1 MPLTPIALPGNRPP
15 DRFYA
20 GGARIAEF
28 RGVPWTG
35 GNLPEDWIGATNT
48 LHGEDVLGLSVLP
61 DGSLLRDAVQADPV
75 AWLGPAHV
83 ARFGADT
90 KLLTKLL
97 DAGQRLPVHVHPDAA
112 FAAQHLGRTHGKTE
126 AWVILRGGSVHL
138 GFEQALPPDEVHRL
152 VRDQDVEPLLSAMH
166 RFEVDPGDAVLVPA
180 RMPHAIGEGV
190 FLVEVQE
197 PEDLSI
203 LMEWRGFAIDGERE
217 GHLGLGFDVAL
228 EAADLTACSAEQVGR
243 LVRRA
248 RGSGPVLPDRAADF
262 FRVDRIS
269 AGAVLD
275 AGFGVVV
282 VTGGRGRLRAEGGD
296 EATPVRAGQ
305 TILVPHEAGALV
317 IEADGEVDALWCRPP
332 AAG

>member
-1 MPLTPIALPGNRPP
+1 MPLTPITLPGNRPP

-20 GGARIAEF
+20 GGERIAEF

-48 LHGEDVLGLSVLP
+48 LHGEHALGLSVLP

-97 DAGQRLPVHVHPDAA
+97 DAGQRLPVHVHPDTA
-112 FAAQHLGRTHGKTE
+112 FAAQHLGRAHGKTE
-126 AWVILRGGSVHL
+126 AWVILHGGSVHL
-138 GFEQALPPDEVHRL
+138 GFARALPRDQVHRL
-152 VRDQDVEPLLSAMH
+152 VLEQDVEPLLSAMH
-166 RFEVDPGDAVLVPA
+166 RIEVARGDAVLVPA
-180 RMPHAIGEGV
+180 GMPHAIGEGV

-228 EAADLTACSAEQVGR
+228 EAADLAVCSAAQVGR

-248 RGSGPVLPDRAADF
+248 RGSGPVLPDQASEF
-262 FRVDRIS
+262 FRVDRLA
-269 AGAVLD
+269 AGALLA
-275 AGFGVVV
+275 AGFGVLV
-282 VTGGRGRLRAEGGD
+282 VTGGRGRLRAEGGQ
-296 EATPVRAGQ
+296 EATPVSAGQ
-305 TILVPHEAGALV
+305 TLLVPHAAGSLV
-317 IEADGEVDALWCRPP
+317 LEADGEVDALWCRPP
-332 AAG
+332 AAA